1 MSPSS
6 FTVLRRRSLRRP
18 AVILIVIFA
27 ILFLGQSTL
36 RDLGFDAQHSTRI
49 AFKYAAGAGG
59 RATET
64 VTRMVWATRTV
75 TRDPLPTRLP
85 PLQPK
90 RKSNLPKNTPNAKD
104 ESHTYH
110 PSGLLLVNPRAA
122 HPIPALIRTAEAAWA
137 HKLARAST
145 TLRQATAE
153 YTRRHGRLPPRGFDA
168 WWGYVRARQ
177 VRLPD
182 EYDQIERDL
191 GPFYGVRGG
200 ELRAVQRAWEAHVDS
215 YTLGKDMG
223 DGRDAYGEAYADEE
237 SESLGT
243 DTDADGDGARK
254 DRLRMLNFTLP
265 ADPAVRLELATGGFQ
280 LIELL
285 SEVEAELPP
294 FRAVFSPH
302 DNPNVGLDYEL
313 RQQALEAARKGTY
326 VDTTQPPPQKH
337 AGWLSACPPFSRAW
351 RDSNDGK
358 IPPPYE
364 REKPNWGVPGVPGGE
379 GEEGPKSFVHDALL
393 AADPCHHPTLLRS
406 HGAYL
411 AHGVGPAPYRTLVPQ
426 FSYSVTPLHADVRV
440 ALPLNWVPDDIPNEG
455 RPPPLGLAWAER
467 VDARLQWRGSN
478 TGIWHASDGRW
489 REAHRIRLAAL
500 GAGVGSVNVS
510 VLDPGVP
517 DAFSDVTGGGVGFR
531 AQRGGGEGP
540 DGAEFDFDEDDDG
553 EEDGHGAR
561 PVGPALPVLR
571 ARLVPAL
578 FDVAFA
584 GNPMNCEPAQCDVLE
599 RMFEWRK
606 GHDLKTAAR
615 YKYVID
621 VDGNG
626 WSSRFKRL
634 MNSGSLIFKA
644 TTYPEWFT
652 DRLAP
657 WVHYVPI
664 QNSYTDLMDALV
676 FFRAHDKAAAR
687 IAAAGREWSRRY
699 WRREDMVAY
708 MYRLF
713 LEYARVMSTD
723 RDAMSFE
730 MWPDEREDAARERAL
745 MARWDRKGE
754 EQEDE

>member
-1 MSPSS
+1 MKSGSREPNAGPCCQCDLVASNPSDAFNRQAPLFKLVFFSLVSSSLFFLASLSMSPSS

-18 AVILIVIFA
+18 AVILLVIFA

-59 RATET
+59 RTAET

-85 PLQPK
+85 PPQPK

-137 HKLARAST
+137 LKLARAST
-145 TLRQATAE
+145 TLRQAAAE

-191 GPFYGVRGG
+191 GPFYGMRGG

-223 DGRDAYGEAYADEE
+223 DGRDAYGEVYADEE
-237 SESLGT
+237 SESLDT

-326 VDTTQPPPQKH
+326 VDTTHPPPQKH
-337 AGWLSACPPFSRAW
+337 AGWLSACAPFSRAW
-351 RDSNDGK
+351 RDFHDGK

-517 DAFSDVTGGGVGFR
+517 DALSDVAGGGVGFR
-531 AQRGGGEGP
+531 AQGGGGEGP

-553 EEDGHGAR
+553 EEDGRGAR

-571 ARLVPAL
+571 ARLVPRCL
-578 FDVAFA
+578 
-584 GNPMNCEPAQCDVLE
+584 M
-599 RMFEWRK
+599 
-606 GHDLKTAAR
+606 
-615 YKYVID
+615 
-621 VDGNG
+621 
-626 WSSRFKRL
+626 SR
-634 MNSGSLIFKA
+634 
-644 TTYPEWFT
+644 
-652 DRLAP
+652 
-657 WVHYVPI
+657 
-664 QNSYTDLMDALV
+664 
-676 FFRAHDKAAAR
+676 
-687 IAAAGREWSRRY
+687 SRGTR
-699 WRREDMVAY
+699 
-708 MYRLF
+708 
-713 LEYARVMSTD
+713 
-723 RDAMSFE
+723 
-730 MWPDEREDAARERAL
+730 
-745 MARWDRKGE
+745 
-754 EQEDE
+754 

>member
-18 AVILIVIFA
+18 AVILLVIFA

-59 RATET
+59 RGAET

-85 PLQPK
+85 PPQPK
-90 RKSNLPKNTPNAKD
+90 RKSNLPKNMPNAKD

-137 HKLARAST
+137 LKLARAST
-145 TLRQATAE
+145 TLRQAAAE

-200 ELRAVQRAWEAHVDS
+200 ELRAVQRGWEAHVDS
-215 YTLGKDMG
+215 YTLGKDMA

-237 SESLGT
+237 SESLDT
-243 DTDADGDGARK
+243 DTDADGARK

-285 SEVEAELPP
+285 REVEAELPP

-326 VDTTQPPPQKH
+326 IDTTHPPPQKH

-351 RDSNDGK
+351 RDFNDGK
-358 IPPPYE
+358 TPPP
-364 REKPNWGVPGVPGGE
+364 
-379 GEEGPKSFVHDALL
+379 PKSFVHDALL

-411 AHGVGPAPYRTLVPQ
+411 AHGAGPAPYRTLVPQ

-440 ALPLNWVPDDIPNEG
+440 ALPLNWVPDGIPNEG

-510 VLDPGVP
+510 VLDPG
-517 DAFSDVTGGGVGFR
+517 
-531 AQRGGGEGP
+531 
-540 DGAEFDFDEDDDG
+540 
-553 EEDGHGAR
+553 EDGRGAR

-571 ARLVPAL
+571 ARLVPVL